1 MTNYQAPLR
10 DIRFTMD
17 ELLDYPAHYASLPGA
32 EEATPDLVSMVL
44 EEGAKFASQ
53 VAAPLNRE
61 ADEVGCV
68 WNSGEVITPPGFK
81 GAWQQLCDAGW
92 MGLSQSKQY
101 GGQELPKSLNTVFGE
116 MLSTACIPFGLIVA
130 SSEGA
135 LATLQAWGSEEQ
147 KKSYAYKLVAGQ
159 WASTMC
165 LTEAHCGSD
174 LGLMRTKAKPANDG
188 SYRISGTKVFI
199 SQGEHGP
206 DGEYR
211 PFCAGA
217 LARRPGWH

>member
-101 GGQELPKSLNTVFGE
+101 GGQELGYFAQLD
-116 MLSTACIPFGLIVA
+116 
-130 SSEGA
+130 SSIN
-135 LATLQAWGSEEQ
+135 
-147 KKSYAYKLVAGQ
+147 
-159 WASTMC
+159 C
-165 LTEAHCGSD
+165 
-174 LGLMRTKAKPANDG
+174 RT
-188 SYRISGTKVFI
+188 
-199 SQGEHGP
+199 
-206 DGEYR
+206 
-211 PFCAGA
+211 
-217 LARRPGWH
+217 GW